1 MLGDYSEF
9 ENICKVL
16 VCNELVKR
24 LFGICLIVF
33 QRVAHSSCVRNL
45 TKLPSRYLGGSF
57 RLYMLRKCDYFVAG
71 LIHPGLISSL

>member
-1 MLGDYSEF
+1 MR
-9 ENICKVL
+9 NVL
-16 VCNELVKR
+16 FILVLNFNSAR
-24 LFGICLIVF
+24 
-33 QRVAHSSCVRNL
+33 HL